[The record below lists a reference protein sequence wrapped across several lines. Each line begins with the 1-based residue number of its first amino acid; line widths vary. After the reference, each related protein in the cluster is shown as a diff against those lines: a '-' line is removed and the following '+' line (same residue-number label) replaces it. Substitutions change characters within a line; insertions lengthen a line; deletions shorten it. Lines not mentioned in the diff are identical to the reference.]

1 MNYDILSRESLQTLL
16 HWHSTW
22 PRCPKWQVQDAN
34 GKLEMDDVIFLEL
47 PGREVKMCMVMLD
60 DVISFKE
67 RSHNMK
73 GLAKGYDST
82 IFCGSG

>member
-1 MNYDILSRESLQTLL
+1 MSRESLQTLL
-16 HWHSTW
+16 TGI
-22 PRCPKWQVQDAN
+22 PGPGKDAN

-73 GLAKGYDST
+73 GLARGYDST